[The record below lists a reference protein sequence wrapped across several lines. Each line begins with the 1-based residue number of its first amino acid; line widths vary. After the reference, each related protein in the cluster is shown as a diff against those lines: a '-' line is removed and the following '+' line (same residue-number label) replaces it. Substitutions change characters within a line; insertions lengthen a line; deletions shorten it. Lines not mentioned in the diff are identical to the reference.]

1 MAARHNF
8 KASAIKK
15 SIEAAASEGALEVM
29 VQTQTEMQKM
39 VSQPGRGRVYAKSAA
54 GARRLDPFMSV
65 TIGTTGKQLAAM
77 KTLMDHPVVTLKQ
90 KKNGKGVVRRKKKF
104 SVVDAIGKEAARD
117 RMEARKYHAMRHGV
131 KLNDAQIA
139 QILRGNG
146 KRSFANLG
154 DAGLHRA
161 SAPGQPP
168 TVRTGRLRRSIQMAR
183 PSRTQKGAAKGWR
196 ITLRLLYAPYLEDGT
211 KRMEARPFVKPTLNL
226 MRPRA
231 RGIIADRIRSAGF
244 NVQ

>member
-8 KASAIKK
+8 RAAQVRKA
-15 SIEAAASEGALEVM
+15 IETAASEGALEVM
-29 VQTQTEMQKM
+29 VQTQTEMQQM
-39 VSQPGRGRVYAKSAA
+39 VSQPGRGRVYAKGSA

-65 TIGTTGKQLAAM
+65 TIGSTGKQLAAM
-77 KTLMDHPVVTLKQ
+77 KNLMDNPIIIEKQ
-90 KKNGKGVVRRKKKF
+90 RKGKLEKVRRKKKF
-104 SVVDAIGKEAARD
+104 SVVDAIGKDAAKA

-139 QILRGNG
+139 QILKG
-146 KRSFANLG
+146 KGKKSFANLG
-154 DAGLHRA
+154 EAGLHRA

-183 PSRTQKGAAKGWR
+183 PQRMQRGSLKGWR

-211 KRMEARPFVKPTLNL
+211 TQMEARPFVKPTLNL
-226 MRPRA
+226 MRGRA
-231 RGIIADRIRSAGF
+231 NGIIADRIRAAGF
-244 NVQ
+244 GVS